1 MNRKK
6 IYFFIAFFLFLILL
20 KSSIIA
26 EYLFLSLLGICIIA
40 LPLNI
45 FLATILSF
53 IEIFNPN
60 AKLNSSTKF
69 FYFLS
74 IIGFL
79 GIYLENI
86 QTEFYINKEVYFFK
100 LVMTILLSAI
110 FYITIYNK
118 KLFPKL
124 PLIIMFFL
132 IISSY
137 FLKYKGII

>member
-60 AKLNSSTKF
+60 AKLNLSAKIV
-69 FYFLS
+69 YFLS

>member
-86 QTEFYINKEVYFFK
+86 QTEFYMNKEVYFLK
-100 LVMTILLSAI
+100 LLITFLLTVVFNIAI
-110 FYITIYNK
+110 SNK
-118 KLFPKL
+118 KLFPKF

>member
-45 FLATILSF
+45 FLAMILSF
-53 IEIFNPN
+53 IKIFKPN
-60 AKLNSSTKF
+60 TKLNSSTKF

-86 QTEFYINKEVYFFK
+86 QTEFYMNKEVYFLK
-100 LVMTILLSAI
+100 LLITFLLTAV
-110 FYITIYNK
+110 FYIAISNK
-118 KLFPKL
+118 KLFPKF